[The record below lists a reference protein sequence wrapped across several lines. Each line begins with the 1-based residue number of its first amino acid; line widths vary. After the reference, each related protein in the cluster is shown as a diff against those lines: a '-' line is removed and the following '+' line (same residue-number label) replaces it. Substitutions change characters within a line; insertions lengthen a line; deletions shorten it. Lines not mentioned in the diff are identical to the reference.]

1 LKENKHKIEQKV
13 YQSQWYKWIALVLFL
28 LLILC
33 LTLKCCKNTTSN
45 NSFVAKPLPSL
56 PGRIPPVDRGKIIP
70 IPDDPFKREAVN
82 DLVNIYLKDSIDIS
96 SFSTQAQN
104 KYKDEIVEP
113 TYFAKEYKRI
123 QFRVDESKKD
133 FLMAELKKDTA
144 QIKFVTHEWILK
156 QSFTRSNDPDF
167 LEEDNNWFYE
177 KIGLEEAW
185 GYTKGDTSLRIAIID
200 DGFDLQHN
208 ELKNQFISPWNV
220 FKYDE
225 NVYGIPNKIFHGTH
239 VASSAIGEVN
249 NGFGISGVAPNC
261 KFIPIQISDENGII
275 TISSL
280 LDGIFYALKN
290 KAQIINLSLGL
301 SLGPI
306 ASQLTKRDQ
315 EEIIKNKFKDEE
327 ELWKEVFTIALDEDV
342 LIVQAAGNDNVESA
356 MDPMKRSLNTIIV
369 GACNQNFEPSTFTN
383 YGNNVIVYAPGTK
396 IYSALPNN
404 EMGYLDGTSMASP
417 IVTGCVALIKSYKPQ
432 MKANEIIDLIKK
444 HSTDNADKVIR
455 INEILSDL

>member
-1 LKENKHKIEQKV
+1 MKENKHKIEQKV